1 MPESEWQDSKDRG
14 DNKERQ
20 SMFERALEFAMK
32 AHRGQVRKGSSVPYI
47 VHPIETAL
55 IVMTLSDD
63 QDVIIA
69 ALFHD
74 VIEDTKYGAK
84 EIEMAFGERVARL
97 VQAESENKRRG
108 EDKSATW
115 KIRKQE
121 FIDSLSDKPKEEKV
135 IALADK
141 LSNMRATYQ
150 GYRKIGEAFWVR
162 FHEKRKGMHAW
173 YYRSVADRLREFE
186 HTDAWKELDGLIS
199 KVFADTAPS

>member
-1 MPESEWQDSKDRG
+1 MAEGGWQDSEDRG

-20 SMFERALEFAMK
+20 SRFERALEFAMK

-55 IVMTLSDD
+55 IAMTLSDD
-63 QDVIIA
+63 QDVIVA

-74 VIEDTKYGAK
+74 IIEDTKYGAK
-84 EIEMAFGERVARL
+84 EIEMAFGARVASL

-108 EDKSATW
+108 QDASATW

-121 FIDSLSDKPKEEKV
+121 FIDSLADKSKEGKV

-150 GYRKIGEAFWVR
+150 GCRKNGEEFWER
-162 FHEKRKGMHAW
+162 FHEKRKEMHAW
-173 YYRSVADRLREFE
+173 YYRSITDGLREFE
-186 HTDAWKELDGLIS
+186 NTDAWKELDGLVR
-199 KVFADTAPS
+199 KVFYEEKM

>member
-84 EIEMAFGERVARL
+84 E
-97 VQAESENKRRG
+97 SENKRRG

-150 GYRKIGEAFWVR
+150 GYRKNGEAFWDR